1 MFVLMTVMSC
11 PCPKI
16 GSVWPPPSSAAPS
29 SDGLLSR
36 SYATFVFS
44 FIFNVL
50 FVYGIFL
57 PYSIP
62 GERQFL
68 AGAGGNTLPLTPISA
83 KKRA

>member
-1 MFVLMTVMSC
+1 LASTVF
-11 PCPKI
+11 
-16 GSVWPPPSSAAPS
+16 GSAIQQ
-29 SDGLLSR
+29 GLLSR

-57 PYSIP
+57 PYPISS
-62 GERQFL
+62 ERQFL
-68 AGAGGNTLPLTPISA
+68 AGACGNTLPLTAISD